1 VGKLDQTGFF
11 DTVAVG
17 DEVLFVKDP
26 PKTPAAVPL
35 PVSAVLQRDIL
46 GLR

>member
-26 PKTPAAVPL
+26 PKVPAAVPL